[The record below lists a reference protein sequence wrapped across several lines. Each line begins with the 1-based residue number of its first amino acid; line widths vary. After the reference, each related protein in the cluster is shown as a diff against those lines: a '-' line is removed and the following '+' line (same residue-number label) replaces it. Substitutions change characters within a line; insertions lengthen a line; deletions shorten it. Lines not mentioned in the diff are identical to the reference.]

1 MTTKEIADRLVSL
14 CRESRNLD
22 AIDEL
27 YADDILSL
35 EANEP
40 MREVKGIEGVRGKS
54 AWWIENH
61 EVHGGSV
68 EGPFVNG
75 DQFVVRFK
83 FDITPK
89 ATGERVQMDEV
100 GLYEVKD
107 GKIVQE
113 TFLY

>member
-1 MTTKEIADRLVSL
+1 MTTREIADRLVSL
-14 CRESRNLD
+14 CREGKNHV
-22 AIDEL
+22 AVNEL
-27 YADDILSL
+27 YADHIVSL
-35 EANEP
+35 EAQEP
-40 MREVKGIEGVRGKS
+40 MKETNGIDGVRGKNT
-54 AWWIENH
+54 WWAENH

-75 DQFVVRFK
+75 DQFVVRFN
-83 FDITPK
+83 FDVTPK
-89 ATGERVQMDEV
+89 ATGERTKLDEV